1 MKKALTTGDIA
12 DYCQVTHRTVLDW
25 VIQGKIKA
33 YQTPG
38 RHTRVLIHDF
48 IDFCREYNIPV
59 DEELTG
65 GSDNGKDRVLIVD
78 DDKQMVSALKRYL
91 CLQDNIE
98 VDTAYGG
105 FSAGTKF
112 VQFKPHVVILDIRMP
127 GISGIDVCESI
138 RSCPE
143 HKNVKIL
150 AITAD
155 ADTNLPTKMKQI
167 GADAF
172 LLKPFSNEDLL
183 AKIREI
189 RAPRQQA
196 KQLK

>member
-12 DYCQVTHRTVLDW
+12 EYCQVTHRTVLDW

-48 IDFCREYNIPV
+48 IDFCKEYNIPID
-59 DEELTG
+59 DELA
-65 GSDNGKDRVLIVD
+65 GSTEDGKHRILIVD
-78 DDKQMVSALKRYL
+78 DDQQMVSALKRFL
-91 CLQDNIE
+91 SLQEDLQ

-127 GISGIDVCESI
+127 GLSGMDVCESI

-143 HKNVKIL
+143 HKHVKIL

-155 ADTNLPTKMKQI
+155 ADKKLPDRMKEI

-183 AKIREI
+183 AKIRSLSPAS
-189 RAPRQQA
+189 RA

>member
-12 DYCQVTHRTVLDW
+12 EYCQVTHRTVLDW

-38 RHTRVLIHDF
+38 RHTRVLINDF
-48 IDFCREYNIPV
+48 IEFCREYNIPID
-59 DEELTG
+59 DELAGKDE
-65 GSDNGKDRVLIVD
+65 NGKVRVLIVD
-78 DDKQMVSALKRYL
+78 DDRQMVSALNRFL
-91 CLQDNIE
+91 ALQDGYE
-98 VDTAYGG
+98 VDKAYGG
-105 FSAGTKF
+105 FSAGIKF
-112 VQFKPHVVILDIRMP
+112 VQFKPHIVILDIRMP
-127 GISGIDVCESI
+127 GISGMDVCESI

-155 ADTNLPTKMKQI
+155 ADTELPVKMKDI

-172 LLKPFSNEDLL
+172 LLKPFTNEELL
-183 AKIREI
+183 GQLVALRPPSK
-189 RAPRQQA
+189 Q